1 MQKAIW
7 FSAVVLAVT
16 LAAAVGL
23 ARPAIAGPSACDSR
37 VNNTHAKLLECVTL
51 AGVREH
57 QAALQAIADAN
68 GGTRVSGSPGY
79 DASVAYVK
87 QRMEAAGYAVT
98 VQPFQFQ
105 TFVSLSPS
113 ILEQVA
119 PPPAGAIENSILS
132 YSGSGDVTASVT
144 VVSNLGCDAADFAG
158 FPPGNI
164 ALISRGTCT
173 FAIKATNAYNCRR
186 CRCGHLQ

>member
-51 AGVREH
+51 EGVREH

-119 PPPAGAIENSILS
+119 PPPVGAIENSILS
-132 YSGSGDVTASVT
+132 ESGSGDVTAR
-144 VVSNLGCDAADFAG
+144 D
-158 FPPGNI
+158 
-164 ALISRGTCT
+164 R
-173 FAIKATNAYNCRR
+173 
-186 CRCGHLQ
+186 